1 MLSPKGHPTTEE
13 EVKSLQDELL
23 PEHKHKIQALSLE
36 DFVDR
41 SLNVCPPEE
50 TSTFSNTQKD
60 SKKYR
65 FKVIRGKSSNF
76 VPEINKRIA

>member
-1 MLSPKGHPTTEE
+1 MLSLKGHPTTEE

-41 SLNVCPPEE
+41 SLKVCPPEE
-50 TSTFSNTQKD
+50 ADTFIW
-60 SKKYR
+60 
-65 FKVIRGKSSNF
+65 FKNRYLNF
-76 VPEINKRIA
+76 EKIK

>member
-1 MLSPKGHPTTEE
+1 MTEVELELSLKGHPTTEE

-60 SKKYR
+60 SKK
-65 FKVIRGKSSNF
+65 I
-76 VPEINKRIA
+76 

>member
-23 PEHKHKIQALSLE
+23 PEYKHKIQALSLE

-60 SKKYR
+60 SKKI
-65 FKVIRGKSSNF
+65 KIESNTGKKQYLCTR
-76 VPEINKRIA
+76 NK